1 MTMEHRNLETK
12 PSEER
17 ILQERAMVL
26 STALTGE
33 IEEDKILRLVTFHL
47 GEERYGVDSIL
58 LQEIQ
63 PLKAVGWTP
72 VPCTPDFIMGAV
84 NLRGRI
90 YSIMD
95 IACYLGMPLRPVS
108 ETTHLLR
115 VQCESETVGGD
126 MELCILS
133 DDVPEV
139 TAVPLAEVQP
149 SLTTLSSRVRD
160 FVRGIRGDLLVILD
174 LERLLA
180 DPGIVV
186 NE

>member
-1 MTMEHRNLETK
+1 
-12 PSEER
+12 
-17 ILQERAMVL
+17 
-26 STALTGE
+26 
-33 IEEDKILRLVTFHL
+33 
-47 GEERYGVDSIL
+47 
-58 LQEIQ
+58 
-63 PLKAVGWTP
+63 
-72 VPCTPDFIMGAV
+72 
-84 NLRGRI
+84 
-90 YSIMD
+90 
-95 IACYLGMPLRPVS
+95 
-108 ETTHLLR
+108 
-115 VQCESETVGGD
+115 